1 VEPAAT
7 AAKGI
12 DRTLLKHVDSKK
24 VRTVNAMQP
33 IILLLSLHINKNIC
47 LSFVIGEYIF
57 KRWII

>member
-24 VRTVNAMQP
+24 VRTVRA
-33 IILLLSLHINKNIC
+33 LFLFLSLHIIKIHVN
-47 LSFVIGEYIF
+47 FF
-57 KRWII
+57 